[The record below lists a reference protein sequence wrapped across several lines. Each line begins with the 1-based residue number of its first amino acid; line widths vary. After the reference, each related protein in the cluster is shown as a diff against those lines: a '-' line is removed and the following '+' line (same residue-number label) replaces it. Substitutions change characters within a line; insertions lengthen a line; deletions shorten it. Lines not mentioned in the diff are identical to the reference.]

1 MSEADSSVHL
11 DKCYIST
18 RSEKN
23 FETVSEFLIRKGNVT
38 LDYYTQ
44 KIHCF
49 YSLNDESEDV
59 NINNIDKK
67 NLDSLD
73 KQFIN
78 INDEDKLKKKGYIKI
93 SKLIY
98 IINGR
103 INHINE
109 HYLYMIF
116 EENDKEMVRNR
127 LIDELDM
134 MLKLLES
141 EKE

>member
-1 MSEADSSVHL
+1 MSEKKKGGITYIDVIPVEELLNEAESSVRL
-11 DKCYIST
+11 DKSEIST
-18 RSEKN
+18 RSEKK
-23 FETVSEFLIRKGNVT
+23 FETASEFLVRKGNVT

-78 INDEDKLKKKGYIKI
+78 KDYLINRLKKLTNKGEITPRAALLVLGDFKDV
-93 SKLIY
+93 K
-98 IINGR
+98 
-103 INHINE
+103 
-109 HYLYMIF
+109 
-116 EENDKEMVRNR
+116 
-127 LIDELDM
+127 IDE
-134 MLKLLES
+134 
-141 EKE
+141 KEV